1 MALRGLTDKLEK
13 KIKDKKA
20 RIGIMGMGYVGIPL
34 GLEFAGTGFSV
45 TGFDKDSNR
54 VKEINSGK
62 QVMKHIP
69 AKSMKEFV
77 KKNKGSATN
86 KFSEIGDMDCLIIC
100 VPTPLDKHEQPDM
113 SYIESASKEIGKNL
127 RKGQLIVL
135 ESTTY
140 PGTTREIVKPILEK
154 SKLKAGKDFF
164 LAYSPEREDPGNKE
178 FSVSAIPKV
187 MGGLTDDC
195 LQLTSDLYKNI
206 VSETVEVS
214 SLETAEATKLMENIF
229 RGVNIA
235 MVNELK
241 LVLSRMGVNIWEVI
255 DAAKTKPFGFMAF
268 YPGPGMGGHCIPID
282 PFYLSWKAKEYNTE
296 AKFIELAG
304 EINRKMTENIAHR
317 IGKALNDD
325 KKSIKGSKILIVGV
339 AYKKDI
345 DDVRESPALRI
356 MDLLKYKGGKINYH
370 DPYVESMDSLKSL
383 DLTKDIIE
391 EQDAIVITTDHT
403 SIDYTSLGKYAKLIV
418 DTRNIMATVK
428 NPKARVI
435 RA

>member
-1 MALRGLTDKLEK
+1 MRSLTEKLEK

-20 RIGIMGMGYVGIPL
+20 KIGIIGMGYVGIPL

-45 TGFDKDSNR
+45 TGFDNDSAR
-54 VKEINSGK
+54 VKDINAGK
-62 QVMKHIP
+62 QVIKHIP

-77 KKNKGSATN
+77 KKNNGSSTN
-86 KFSEIGDMDCLIIC
+86 KFSETGNMDCLIIC
-100 VPTPLDKHEQPDM
+100 VPTPLDVHEQPDM

-127 RKGQLIVL
+127 KKGQLIVL

-178 FSVSAIPKV
+178 FSVSTIPKV

-229 RGVNIA
+229 RAVNIA

-255 DAAKTKPFGFMAF
+255 DAAKTKPFGFMPF

-304 EINRKMTENIAHR
+304 EINRKMTEHIAHR

-325 KKSIKGSKILIVGV
+325 KKSIRGSKILIVGV

-356 MDLLKYKGGKINYH
+356 IDLLKYKGAKINYH
-370 DPYVESMDSLKSL
+370 DPYVENIDSLKSL
-383 DLTKDIIE
+383 DLTKNTIE
-391 EQDAIVITTDHT
+391 EQDAILITTDHT

-418 DTRNIMATVK
+418 DSRNIMATVK

-435 RA
+435 MA

>member
-1 MALRGLTDKLEK
+1 MSSLTDKLEK

-154 SKLKAGKDFF
+154 SKLKAGEDFF

-229 RGVNIA
+229 RAVNIA

-282 PFYLSWKAKEYNTE
+282 PFYLAWKAKEYNTK

-304 EINRKMTENIAHR
+304 EINQKMTEHIAHR
-317 IGKALNDD
+317 IGRALNDD
-325 KKSIKGSKILIVGV
+325 KKSIRGSKILIVGV

>member
-1 MALRGLTDKLEK
+1 MSGLIDELEK

-20 RIGIMGMGYVGIPL
+20 KIGIIGMGYVGIPL

-45 TGFDKDSNR
+45 TGFDNDSAR
-54 VKEINSGK
+54 VKDINSGK
-62 QVMKHIP
+62 QVIKHIP

-77 KKNKGSATN
+77 KKNNGSSTN
-86 KFSEIGDMDCLIIC
+86 KFSETGNMDCLIIC
-100 VPTPLDKHEQPDM
+100 VPTPLDVHEQPDM

-127 RKGQLIVL
+127 KKGQLIVL

-229 RGVNIA
+229 RAVNIA

-241 LVLSRMGVNIWEVI
+241 LVFGRMGVNIWEVI
-255 DAAKTKPFGFMAF
+255 DAAKTKPFGFMPF

-282 PFYLSWKAKEYNTE
+282 PFYLSWKAKEYNIK

-304 EINRKMTENIAHR
+304 EINRKMTEHVAHR
-317 IGKALNDD
+317 IGRALNDD
-325 KKSIKGSKILIVGV
+325 NKSIRGSKILIVGV

-356 MDLLKYKGGKINYH
+356 MDLLKHKGGKINYH
-370 DPYVESMDSLKSL
+370 DPYVENVSSLKNL
-383 DLTKDIIE
+383 DLTKNTIE

-403 SIDYTSLGKYAKLIV
+403 SIDYPALGKYAKLIV

>member
-1 MALRGLTDKLEK
+1 MSSLTDKLEK

-154 SKLKAGKDFF
+154 SKLKAGEDFF

-282 PFYLSWKAKEYNTE
+282 PFYLAWKAKEYNTK

-304 EINRKMTENIAHR
+304 EINQKMTEHVAHR
-317 IGKALNDD
+317 IGRALNDD
-325 KKSIKGSKILIVGV
+325 KKSIRGSKILIVGV

>member
-1 MALRGLTDKLEK
+1 
-13 KIKDKKA
+13 
-20 RIGIMGMGYVGIPL
+20 MGMGYVGIPL

-113 SYIESASKEIGKNL
+113 SYIESASKEIGKSL

-154 SKLKAGKDFF
+154 SKLKAGEDFF

-282 PFYLSWKAKEYNTE
+282 PFYLAWKAKEYNTK

-304 EINRKMTENIAHR
+304 EINQKMTEHIAHR
-317 IGKALNDD
+317 IGRALNDD
-325 KKSIKGSKILIVGV
+325 KKSIRGSKILIVGV

>member
-1 MALRGLTDKLEK
+1 MRSLTDKLEK

-20 RIGIMGMGYVGIPL
+20 KIGIIGMGYVGIPL

-45 TGFDKDSNR
+45 TGFDNDSAR
-54 VKEINSGK
+54 VKDINAGK
-62 QVMKHIP
+62 QVIKHIP

-77 KKNKGSATN
+77 KKNNGSSTN
-86 KFSEIGDMDCLIIC
+86 KFSETGNMDCLIIC
-100 VPTPLDKHEQPDM
+100 VPTPLDVHEQPDM
-113 SYIESASKEIGKNL
+113 SYIESASEEIGKNL
-127 RKGQLIVL
+127 KKGQLIVL

-178 FSVSAIPKV
+178 FSVSTIPKV

-206 VSETVEVS
+206 VSETVEVN

-229 RGVNIA
+229 RAVNIA

-255 DAAKTKPFGFMAF
+255 DAAKTKPFGFMPF

-304 EINRKMTENIAHR
+304 EINRKMTEHIAHR
-317 IGKALNDD
+317 IGRALNDD
-325 KKSIKGSKILIVGV
+325 KKSIRGSKILIVGV

-356 MDLLKYKGGKINYH
+356 MDLLKYKGAKINYH
-370 DPYVESMDSLKSL
+370 DPYVENVGSLKSL
-383 DLTKDIIE
+383 DLTKNTIE
-391 EQDAIVITTDHT
+391 EQDAIVIITDHT
-403 SIDYTSLGKYAKLIV
+403 SIDYSSLGKYAKLIV

>member
-1 MALRGLTDKLEK
+1 
-13 KIKDKKA
+13 
-20 RIGIMGMGYVGIPL
+20 MGMGYVGIPL

-154 SKLKAGKDFF
+154 SKLKAGEDFF

-282 PFYLSWKAKEYNTE
+282 PFYLAWKAKEYNTK

-304 EINRKMTENIAHR
+304 EINQKMTEHIAHR
-317 IGKALNDD
+317 IGRALNDD
-325 KKSIKGSKILIVGV
+325 KKSIRGSKILIVGV

>member
-1 MALRGLTDKLEK
+1 MGSLIDEFEK
-13 KIKDKKA
+13 KIKDKKTK
-20 RIGIMGMGYVGIPL
+20 IGIIGMGYIGIPL

-45 TGFDKDSNR
+45 TGFDKDSAR

-77 KKNKGSATN
+77 KKNNGSSTTE
-86 KFSEIGDMDCLIIC
+86 FSEIRDMDCLIIC
-100 VPTPLDKHEQPDM
+100 VPTPLDEHEQPDM
-113 SYIESASKEIGKNL
+113 SYIESASKKIGKNL

-187 MGGLTDDC
+187 MGGLTDNC
-195 LQLTSDLYKNI
+195 LRLTSNLYKNI

-229 RGVNIA
+229 RAVNIA

-241 LVLSRMGVNIWEVI
+241 LIFSRMGINIWEVI
-255 DAAKTKPFGFMAF
+255 DAAKTKPFGFMPF

-304 EINRKMTENIAHR
+304 EINRKMTEHIVHR
-317 IGKALNDD
+317 IGRSLNDD
-325 KKSIKGSKILIVGV
+325 KKSIRGSKILIVGV

-345 DDVRESPALRI
+345 DDMRESPALRI
-356 MDLLKYKGGKINYH
+356 MDLLKHKGAKITYH
-370 DPYVESMDSLKSL
+370 DPNVKNVGPLKSL
-383 DLTKDIIE
+383 DLTQNTIN

-403 SIDYTSLGKYAKLIV
+403 NIDYKSLGKHAKLIV

>member
-1 MALRGLTDKLEK
+1 
-13 KIKDKKA
+13 
-20 RIGIMGMGYVGIPL
+20 MGMGYVGIPL

-154 SKLKAGKDFF
+154 SKLKAGEDFF

-282 PFYLSWKAKEYNTE
+282 PFYLAWKAKEYNTK

-304 EINRKMTENIAHR
+304 EINQKMTEHIAHR
-317 IGKALNDD
+317 IGRALNDD
-325 KKSIKGSKILIVGV
+325 KKSIRGSKILIVGV

-391 EQDAIVITTDHT
+391 EQDAIVITTEHT

>member
-1 MALRGLTDKLEK
+1 MGGLIDELEK

-20 RIGIMGMGYVGIPL
+20 KIGIIGMGYVGIPL

-45 TGFDKDSNR
+45 TGFDKDSAR

-77 KKNKGSATN
+77 KKNNGSSTTD
-86 KFSEIGDMDCLIIC
+86 FSEIRDMDCLIIC
-100 VPTPLDKHEQPDM
+100 VPTPLDEHEQPDM

-154 SKLKAGKDFF
+154 SKLEAGEDFF

-187 MGGLTDDC
+187 MGGLTDNC
-195 LQLTSDLYKNI
+195 LRLTSNLYKNI

-229 RGVNIA
+229 RAVNIA

-241 LVLSRMGVNIWEVI
+241 LILSRMGINIWEVI
-255 DAAKTKPFGFMAF
+255 DAAKTKPFGFMPF

-304 EINRKMTENIAHR
+304 EINRKMTEHIAHR
-317 IGKALNDD
+317 IGRALNDD
-325 KKSIKGSKILIVGV
+325 KKSIRGSKILIVGV

-345 DDVRESPALRI
+345 DDMRESPALRI
-356 MDLLKYKGGKINYH
+356 MDLLKHKGAKITYH
-370 DPYVESMDSLKSL
+370 DPNVKNVGPLKSL
-383 DLTKDIIE
+383 DLTQNTIN

-403 SIDYTSLGKYAKLIV
+403 NIDYKSLGKHAKLIV